1 MWDIILSVRLVCA
14 CLIRDISG
22 INGRLIKLGMGVLG
36 WGKRVQGFSVQ
47 IRAFSC
53 WFKGVGGLTDKLWLP
68 GWIWGSGWKRERKRG
83 GQIHIEAPGYETR
96 ELWMKEC
103 NVCLSSEAPDY
114 KARELWMKECGVCLS
129 PEALGYEAWELWMKE
144 CSVCQSPEAPGYEA
158 RELWMKESAVCPSMR
173 LLSTNSCP
181 LGVRMRRLPKPGGP
195 CLQPEA
201 PGYEDRELGSLG
213 WKNAAFA
220 KAQRFMLALDGQR
233 RVNPRAKQRIF
244 TAWTPRLRGL

>member
-129 PEALGYEAWELWMKE
+129 PEALV
-144 CSVCQSPEAPGYEA
+144 CS
-158 RELWMKESAVCPSMR
+158 RR
-173 LLSTNSCP
+173 LLA
-181 LGVRMRRLPKPGGP
+181 MK
-195 CLQPEA
+195 
-201 PGYEDRELGSLG
+201 LGSLG